1 MEKDEYEMS
10 YEEKKR
16 DLENAWAVAFNAV
29 VQIYCLGDTL
39 SKSRRNK
46 AKNIFDDIYEFA
58 SDTADYLKNNM
69 KQ

>member
-1 MEKDEYEMS
+1 MEKDIEMMS
-10 YEEKKR
+10 YKENKGN
-16 DLENAWAVAFNAV
+16 LEYAWAVAFNAV

>member
-16 DLENAWAVAFNAV
+16 DLDYACTVAFNAL

-39 SKSRRNK
+39 SKSRMDK
-46 AKNIFDDIYEFA
+46 AKEIINSIDDFA
-58 SDTADYLKNNM
+58 SDVEDYLKNNM
-69 KQ
+69 